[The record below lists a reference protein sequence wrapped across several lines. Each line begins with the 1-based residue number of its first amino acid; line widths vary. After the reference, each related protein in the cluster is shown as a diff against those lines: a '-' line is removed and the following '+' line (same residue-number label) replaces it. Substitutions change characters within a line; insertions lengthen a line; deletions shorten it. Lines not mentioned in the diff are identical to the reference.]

1 MLSKVLITAKCVMCV
16 FLVCV
21 LLVGVIALP
30 VFAKSSSWNFEMN
43 YKCRVVDGAKN
54 KKFHSLDK
62 GKAKISGKVWPGKVC
77 PGATIPRT
85 LYFELHNKT
94 SGNKFGTVSVT
105 PYAKK
110 DKSKSF
116 SCTYSKS
123 VGGGTKYYLYIFRA
137 EADGR
142 TIQGTGTLANK

>member
-1 MLSKVLITAKCVMCV
+1 MGAGFGILARGGFYMLSKVLITAKCVMCV

-62 GKAKISGKVWPGKVC
+62 RKAKISGKVWPGKVC
-77 PGATIPRT
+77 PGATTPRT

-123 VGGGTKYYLYIFRA
+123 VGGGTKYYLYI
-137 EADGR
+137 
-142 TIQGTGTLANK
+142 

>member
-62 GKAKISGKVWPGKVC
+62 GKAKISGKVWPGKVR
-77 PGATIPRT
+77 PGATTPRT

-105 PYAKK
+105 PYEI
-110 DKSKSF
+110 
-116 SCTYSKS
+116 
-123 VGGGTKYYLYIFRA
+123 GRA
-137 EADGR
+137 HV
-142 TIQGTGTLANK
+142 